1 MTVTKPT
8 PVSRSRSHRLL
19 LIALV
24 LIVALGVALRVYHT
38 WTDHEDTLRHAEE
51 RVQNAARVVQEH
63 LRRTVAT
70 GDLALVR
77 IIEQIGR
84 YGLEGLPGNR
94 PMWQSMSQ
102 MVDNLP
108 EISAAW
114 VYAPDGRTLLTTRGF
129 PAPAFN
135 ASDRGFFPLHANGTE
150 FQVGERI
157 VGPITGQDSFV
168 ITRRVPDK
176 GPLQAV
182 VQANV
187 DLDYYQQ
194 LFDSL
199 ELGAG
204 ATIAVFRTDGKPVLR
219 VPAAEALVGE
229 DVREALRRAIY
240 SASETFEIAA
250 PTSGGTRIV
259 SFQRVTN
266 LPLIVLVGVSKA
278 AEMAVWE
285 ERAVRG
291 GLFLALAVFCC
302 AGLAFAAARSLTR
315 EDAGQRRLADANTDL
330 DRTANRLAEANRA
343 FANAN
348 RRMNLILHSASDS
361 ICGVDRNGIVTFANP
376 AASVLTGYSNE
387 ELLGRNLH
395 ALIHHTRADGTPYPF
410 MECPVMAVLQT
421 GEIRRGLEDT
431 YWTKDGNAVAVEYTA
446 SPMLEDGRVEGAVL
460 VFHEIAERKRA
471 EAAMTSARVAAETA
485 NRAKTEFLAN
495 MSHEIRTPMNAILGL
510 THLLQQTALSDRQA
524 DYLRKVRVSAQSL
537 LGILNDILDFSK
549 VEAGRIELESV
560 DFRLDDLLQ
569 NLGVIIGAAA
579 QDKDIEVLF
588 SVAPDVPLSLIGD
601 PLRLQQVLINLAG
614 NAIKFTDRGEV
625 VVAVKRRAD
634 TDDGVILSFSV
645 RDSGIGISAEQ
656 KERLFQA
663 FSQGDA
669 STTRRFGGTGLG
681 LAICARLVGLM
692 GGRMDVDSVVGRGS
706 DFHFEA
712 RFGVRREALPSRT
725 VARSVPRDL
734 SVLVVDDHPTARAVL
749 AEIAGTFGWAAT
761 ACANGREALDE
772 IERATRSGHPYD
784 LVLMDWK
791 MPEMD
796 GLEAARRVR
805 ADDPTGAPIIIV
817 ISGYGRERVGTQF
830 EEIGVAGFLVKPVTA
845 STLLDAV
852 TVAYAR
858 QEGRGEG
865 SAPSAD
871 RAVGATADT
880 ATTVTEAAEWSA
892 RRVLRG
898 RRLLLAEDNGI
909 SRDVAREILERAGA
923 RVETAEDGRH
933 ALALLRNNPQG
944 FDAVLM
950 DVHMPDM
957 NGFEATAAMRSF
969 PGGDR
974 LPIIAM
980 TASALPADRQRC
992 LDHGMSDHVPKPFD
1006 IEQLF
1011 TVLTRW
1017 IGPPLRAEPGP
1028 GWDAAPPPARP
1039 GRPSLAASPSPSPA
1053 PNPDAL
1059 PDALPGLDVVDALS
1073 RFDGDV
1079 ALLRRFVESFAKTYS
1094 GAVEEIAAALE
1105 RGDLPRAKA
1114 LGHELKSLAG
1124 NIGARTLSAAADAVQ
1139 IAAHV
1144 GSADGVAAQI
1154 PTMRVEMAAVLDS
1167 ARRLERAGAA
1177 AVPPPSAV
1185 SSSDDVARL
1194 ERELAQFVRLLQD
1207 SNFAAAEE
1215 FAILAPLL
1223 TPVVES
1229 SAMKS
1234 LTAAI
1239 DSLDFP
1245 RALGIVQ
1252 RIARE
1257 LGVSLPTV

>member
-1 MTVTKPT
+1 MIETKPT
-8 PVSRSRSHRLL
+8 PQSLPQSLPRSLPRSRSHHLL
-19 LIALV
+19 LIAFV
-24 LIVALGVALRVYHT
+24 LIAAFGVALRVYYT
-38 WTDHEDTLRHAEE
+38 WADRQETLRHAEE

-70 GDLALVR
+70 GDLAMVR
-77 IIEQIGR
+77 VMEQIGR
-84 YGLEGLPGNR
+84 YGLEGLPTNR
-94 PMWQSMSQ
+94 PMWQSMHQ

-108 EISAAW
+108 EISAVW
-114 VYAPDGRTLLTTRGF
+114 IYAADGRTLLTSRKF
-129 PAPAFN
+129 PAPDVN
-135 ASDRGFFPLHANGTE
+135 ASNRAFFPQHAGGIE
-150 FQVGERI
+150 FQVGERVI
-157 VGPITGQDSFV
+157 GPVTGQNSFV

-199 ELGAG
+199 ELGAD
-204 ATIAVFRTDGKPVLR
+204 ATIAVFRTDGRPVLR
-219 VPAAEALVGE
+219 IPSAEALDG
-229 DVREALRRAIY
+229 DDAREALRRSIY
-240 SASETFEIAA
+240 SASETFEVAA
-250 PTSGGTRIV
+250 PVSGGTRIV

-266 LPLIVLVGVSKA
+266 LPLIVLVGLSKSTELA
-278 AEMAVWE
+278 AWE
-285 ERAVRG
+285 DRAKRG

-302 AGLAFAAARSLTR
+302 LGLTYAAARSLAR
-315 EDAGQRRLADANTDL
+315 ETAGQRRLAEANRDL
-330 DRTANRLAEANRA
+330 DSTARRVEEANRA
-343 FANAN
+343 FASAN

-361 ICGVDRNGIVTFANP
+361 ICGVDRNGAVTFANP
-376 AASVLTGYSNE
+376 AASTLTGYANE

-395 ALIHHTRADGTPYPF
+395 ALIHHTRVDGSPYPVI
-410 MECPVMAVLQT
+410 ECPVMAVLRT

-471 EAAMTSARVAAETA
+471 ETAMKSARLAAETA

-510 THLLQQTALSDRQA
+510 IHLLQQTELSDRQA

-549 VEAGRIELESV
+549 VEAGRIELENV

-569 NLGVIIGAAA
+569 NLGIIIGAAA
-579 QDKDIEVLF
+579 QEKDIEVLF
-588 SVAPDVPLSLIGD
+588 SVAPDVPLTLIGD

-625 VVAVKRRAD
+625 VVAVKRRAY

-645 RDSGIGISAEQ
+645 RDTGIGISPEQ
-656 KERLFQA
+656 KDRLFQA

-681 LAICARLVGLM
+681 LAICSRLVGLM
-692 GGRMDVDSVVGRGS
+692 GGRMEVDSVVGRGS

-712 RFGVRREALPSRT
+712 RFGHRGEVPPARP

-734 SVLVVDDHPTARAVL
+734 SVLVVDDHPTAREVL
-749 AEIAGTFGWAAT
+749 AEIAGTFGWTAT
-761 ACANGREALDE
+761 TCANGREALAE
-772 IERATRSGHPYD
+772 VERANRVGAPYD

-796 GLEAARRVR
+796 GLEAARHVR
-805 ADDPTGAPIIIV
+805 SSDPSGAPIIIV
-817 ISGYGRERVGTQF
+817 ISGYGRERVGTRF
-830 EEIGVAGFLVKPVTA
+830 EELGVAGFLVKPVTA

-852 TVAYAR
+852 TVAYA
-858 QEGRGEG
+858 QQGGTDGAE
-865 SAPSAD
+865 APQAAAD
-871 RAVGATADT
+871 
-880 ATTVTEAAEWSA
+880 VTDAAAWTA

-933 ALALLRNNPQG
+933 ALALLRDNPQG

-957 NGFEATAAMRSF
+957 DGFEATAAIRAF

-980 TASALPADRQRC
+980 TASALPVDRQRC
-992 LDHGMSDHVPKPFD
+992 LDHGMNDHVPKPFD
-1006 IEQLF
+1006 IDQLF
-1011 TVLTRW
+1011 AALTRW
-1017 IGPPLRAEPGP
+1017 IGPPMRVETGS
-1028 GWDAAPPPARP
+1028 GW
-1039 GRPSLAASPSPSPA
+1039 SAASPVAAVSVSISVDADGLPA
-1053 PNPDAL
+1053 P
-1059 PDALPGLDVVDALS
+1059 LPGLDVVDALS

-1079 ALLRRFVESFAKTYS
+1079 ALLRRFVGSFAKTY
-1094 GAVEEIAAALE
+1094 GGTVEEIAAALE

-1124 NIGARTLSAAADAVQ
+1124 NIGARALSAAADAVQ
-1139 IAAHV
+1139 IAAHL

-1154 PTMRVEMAAVLDS
+1154 PTMRAEMAAVLDS
-1167 ARRLERAGAA
+1167 ARRLERAETAA
-1177 AVPPPSAV
+1177 APPPVAAP
-1185 SSSDDVARL
+1185 SSDDAARL
-1194 ERELAQFVRLLQD
+1194 KRELPQFVRLLQD

-1223 TPVVES
+1223 TPWVES